1 VENLS
6 DEELIQQISSAARNA
21 SRSLPVVPE
30 EIPVVARAGS
40 VEGSS
45 ISSTSNVSQRSMAAR
60 HPNGQNLYGSI
71 EAFVRDQGRS
81 LLIQILLQA
90 SVNHASLV
98 ELARSEIRP
107 RIVENLSDE
116 ELIQQISAAVRNASR
131 ALRVVP
137 EEIPVVA
144 RAGSGEDSG
153 ISSVTMHQAEGNDAV
168 GLEIRSVGTF
178 SIASAQSASE
188 DNVIAARQLL
198 AAEPISTSLSEC
210 QNSQANSSRGESH
223 ALSQQQRPQNE
234 DQTDEAEDERKQPAQ
249 KKPRVDE

>member
-1 VENLS
+1 MNTIGTRV
-6 DEELIQQISSAARNA
+6 A
-21 SRSLPVVPE
+21 SGVT
-30 EIPVVARAGS
+30 GS
-40 VEGSS
+40 VNGFSKPGQTNERKKQDDETVITTCSAK
-45 ISSTSNVSQRSMAAR
+45 TVKWSNVSKSSMAAR

-81 LLIQILLQA
+81 LLILLQA
-90 SVNHASLV
+90 SVNHARLV
-98 ELARSEIRP
+98 DLARSVIRP
-107 RIVENLSDE
+107 RLVENLSDE

-131 ALRVVP
+131 ALPVVP

-144 RAGSGEDSG
+144 RVGSGENSG

-198 AAEPISTSLSEC
+198 AAEPISTSSSEC